1 MIRRS
6 SRSALDAW
14 LIGLAVFACTWAV
27 AARHYRGRMLD
38 LARYGMEERRETQPL
53 AARYGPTRN
62 SEHFEEWIVRDYFQD
77 RRGGVFLDVGANHY
91 MVASNTYYL
100 ESSLGWSG
108 IAIDAL
114 EEFEADYRSHRPRTQ
129 FVAAFVSDRAGEAV
143 SFFVPAENKL
153 VASVSEEFTRD
164 RGTPG
169 TAREVPTT
177 TLNVILEQAGIRRL
191 DFVSMDIE
199 LSEPKALASFDLER
213 YKPALVCVEAH
224 PEVRQQIVDYFVQR
238 GYTIVGKYLRAD
250 ASNLYF
256 TPIVKD
262 SGEAGA

>member
-1 MIRRS
+1 
-6 SRSALDAW
+6 
-14 LIGLAVFACTWAV
+14 
-27 AARHYRGRMLD
+27 MLD

-53 AARYGPTRN
+53 SARYGPNRY
-62 SEHFEEWIVRDYFQD
+62 SEHFEEWIVRDYFGD
-77 RRGGVFLDVGANHY
+77 SRGGVFLDVGAHHY
-91 MVASNTYYL
+91 RTASNTYYL
-100 ESSLGWSG
+100 ESSLEWSG

-114 EEFEADYRSHRPRTQ
+114 EEFEEDYRRHRPRTQ
-129 FVAAFVSDRAGEAV
+129 FVAAFVSDKAGDAV
-143 SFFVPAENKL
+143 TFFVPDENKL
-153 VASVSEEFTRD
+153 VASSSEEFTRE

-177 TLNVILEQAGIRRL
+177 TLNVILEKAGIRRL

-199 LSEPKALASFDLER
+199 LSEPKALAGFDIER
-213 YKPALVCVEAH
+213 YKPSLVCVEAH